1 MMRAK
6 NGLILVEDRDA
17 LSTEPF
23 YERLLD
29 WADR

>member
-6 NGLILVEDRDA
+6 KRLILVGDLDA

-23 YERLLD
+23 YERLLE
-29 WADR
+29 WVDR